1 MNKTAT
7 KQNEL
12 FKPRM
17 RFLDADYDLIKKYD
31 NH

>member
-7 KQNEL
+7 KQKEL

-17 RFLDADYDLIKKYD
+17 RFKIKRYHFMLKTY
-31 NH
+31 